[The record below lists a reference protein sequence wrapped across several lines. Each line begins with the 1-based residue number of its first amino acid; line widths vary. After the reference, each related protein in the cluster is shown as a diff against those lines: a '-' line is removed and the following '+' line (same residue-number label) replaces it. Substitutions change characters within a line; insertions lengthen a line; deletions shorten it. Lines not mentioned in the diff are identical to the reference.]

1 MTQTSTAVKYQS
13 DSISFSCYENEIPP
27 FVEAEMERLYGSLYS
42 SIPQL
47 RVGGN
52 LDGVSTYVVQKG
64 RELVTIF
71 LFRIDGRRLE
81 VLNEVIRIE
90 EEDIRRFAT
99 YIFSGFGAIDVV
111 SFHAIQMDF
120 GSIPFKYQQF
130 ECLEDI
136 VVPLPGNTEDYTA
149 SLGRSTRKNL
159 RYYRNALMHAFP
171 SFRFSIYEKGAI
183 EPQHVR
189 DIIDLNRA
197 RMADKNIVSGIDE
210 AEAAKLNYLARER
223 GLVVV
228 ATIDGH
234 VCAGAITFRVG
245 ENFFL
250 SVLAHDPAYNAYRL
264 GNQCCYFTICE
275 CIKRAGK
282 EFHFLWGQYD
292 YKYLFLGVQRD
303 LHRLAI
309 YRSRLRYLL
318 NAGFAL
324 RIAFLGYIRR
334 AKIWSH
340 QDTTM
345 SKFSRRIINTVRGFR
360 QFRKK

>member
-245 ENFFL
+245 ENFFCRCWRMIPRTTPTAWEISAVIL
-250 SVLAHDPAYNAYRL
+250 LFANASSGPARNSIFYGAN
-264 GNQCCYFTICE
+264 TITSICFWE
-275 CIKRAGK
+275 SRETSIVSPYIVRAC
-282 EFHFLWGQYD
+282 
-292 YKYLFLGVQRD
+292 
-303 LHRLAI
+303 AI
-309 YRSRLRYLL
+309 C
-318 NAGFAL
+318 
-324 RIAFLGYIRR
+324 
-334 AKIWSH
+334 
-340 QDTTM
+340 
-345 SKFSRRIINTVRGFR
+345 
-360 QFRKK
+360 